1 MGRPRKRTLED
12 KIEVYD
18 LERPSKKS
26 KDTKEITSIDE
37 GNEEQDQRTAPSTPV
52 LRRSKRLSN
61 VVQIEDTKSESLQLQ
76 ETIFPTPPASNKRR
90 GRRSTKKDQ
99 MLDDQTSSPSLPKA
113 RPNYKP
119 ITAPVEQPTILSLP
133 KLVLEHLFGLLD
145 VSTLETL
152 GKTCSFFDA
161 AINGVFL
168 TSLSVPFDEN
178 FIGELGN
185 TRVIEKKP
193 LLKLVSSKSH
203 VAFTIQ
209 KHLSI
214 HNVIFESKTETTE
227 YLLQNQL
234 SLLQLDHLRELD
246 MLPENIHQGLL
257 QPIHHT
263 PKLYETY
270 RIFDSSLLG
279 LLQTSNSLVNLS
291 KLSILVD
298 TTFFLDGYMKFM
310 PNLQELNLAI
320 ISKTGMSKYSFVSE
334 YLARLEYFVSTLT
347 TPVLKLH
354 VLSETKRQ
362 VPKVFVNDNIKSL
375 QIKGPCTL
383 NIFPIMKNL
392 QELDIK
398 LDTASQ
404 NVDCCTYFKSKADDR
419 KSHRPGLCVVNV
431 GAIFENCPNLEKF
444 MGIDLKGVVD
454 KKSKKDKDITFSKW
468 NMRVKK
474 LFYEDY
480 MKQGGKLEI
489 KKWSKVRWLTKRPI
503 VPAEIGRERVV
514 QQLQELFFNL

>member
-1 MGRPRKRTLED
+1 M
-12 KIEVYD
+12 
-18 LERPSKKS
+18 
-26 KDTKEITSIDE
+26 
-37 GNEEQDQRTAPSTPV
+37 
-52 LRRSKRLSN
+52 
-61 VVQIEDTKSESLQLQ
+61 
-76 ETIFPTPPASNKRR
+76 
-90 GRRSTKKDQ
+90 
-99 MLDDQTSSPSLPKA
+99 
-113 RPNYKP
+113 
-119 ITAPVEQPTILSLP
+119 
-133 KLVLEHLFGLLD
+133 
-145 VSTLETL
+145 
-152 GKTCSFFDA
+152 
-161 AINGVFL
+161 
-168 TSLSVPFDEN
+168 
-178 FIGELGN
+178 
-185 TRVIEKKP
+185 
-193 LLKLVSSKSH
+193 
-203 VAFTIQ
+203 
-209 KHLSI
+209 
-214 HNVIFESKTETTE
+214 
-227 YLLQNQL
+227 
-234 SLLQLDHLRELD
+234 
-246 MLPENIHQGLL
+246 
-257 QPIHHT
+257 
-263 PKLYETY
+263 
-270 RIFDSSLLG
+270 
-279 LLQTSNSLVNLS
+279 
-291 KLSILVD
+291 
-298 TTFFLDGYMKFM
+298 
-310 PNLQELNLAI
+310 
-320 ISKTGMSKYSFVSE
+320 
-334 YLARLEYFVSTLT
+334 STLT